1 VSLDSRDDSL
11 NTVVRDVHGS
21 LGSVAAAPTAA
32 QPGKRGW
39 RGLGPV
45 QTPRGVEAGKDRGL
59 RNTRRASAEVF
70 EAYKQETRERQRD
83 MLMQDQRVRVQQ
95 GFEQLAR
102 TGTFADARVEVS
114 FQLARS
120 WQGLPA
126 RLVGM
131 FGLFVATSAA
141 VVVDWQQ
148 FANSQPLLAE
158 EAGAN
163 AALRRQAGTHPLRA
177 ASSDTLRA
185 ATGDGGGLLEHEWGR
200 AYLAAVVAVA
210 VMGVQLLVTIL
221 VTFGPQCPWAL
232 RSRLP
237 CTSPV
242 VEDEW
247 QQTPEGPAAAGSLPG
262 LSAGQG
268 VESGGLASLST
279 RRGWGVVLSRD
290 VPSMAFAMACY
301 VCWFGAVKFMDETD
315 TVVQG
320 RGWIASFNWQL
331 PKFYFLLQAIN
342 VLLQLPLT
350 MAWLVLIFQ
359 MVVFIVTDAIT
370 PNFEHSLQVGCA
382 GTPMRKDFYFSI
394 IFPVVSSMLQAYS
407 RNIIQR
413 QCFRMQACAQ
423 LLVTHVCSIA
433 ENLMPPH
440 VIQRIQ
446 AARAGQAQALQKASG
461 DHGKI
466 ESTFAE
472 SRPHVVQMFSDVEG
486 FTQMAASLE
495 AEDTFLLLSQMWDV
509 MDAQCQRHGVTK
521 VETIGDAYWCA
532 MGLDQDATPR
542 DAQTLL
548 GMALHLQETFAAG
561 LLVRA
566 NGTHM
571 PVRLRIAV
579 HYGPVVEGVV
589 GWKMPRYQLF
599 GRSVDKTM
607 ALEQSGSTRGVVM
620 SRAFSDFLDLDL
632 GDLQPAAKAP
642 SRIHTAV
649 QSRVQPVGR
658 EEASVP
664 LCSESRT
671 PASAESLV
679 SKATIAAARALLRS
693 GQGSSSTI
701 VSTCSEDSNLDW
713 TWEAS
718 QVAQEG
724 LLPKCQVQVLTGMQ
738 VAVFNYTPAEVQW
751 RALIENL
758 DVIVGLGPGAEDAA
772 TNQAPQDAD
781 PATWFN
787 GSAVLTAGRN
797 APLRVTQYDA
807 STAGNVDDEED
818 DVREQDNRSVADPDD
833 ARARER
839 RERESVRVSACC
851 MYASVHA
858 RSMLAQVIL
867 LWPYATDLDGC
878 VLSFRTQAV
887 YTCIQP
893 LTCACT
899 EPCVH
904 KDTSKLV
911 RMAVTQPVD
920 ASIYAHRHMPYT
932 LCA

>member
-1 VSLDSRDDSL
+1 
-11 NTVVRDVHGS
+11 
-21 LGSVAAAPTAA
+21 
-32 QPGKRGW
+32 
-39 RGLGPV
+39 
-45 QTPRGVEAGKDRGL
+45 
-59 RNTRRASAEVF
+59 
-70 EAYKQETRERQRD
+70 
-83 MLMQDQRVRVQQ
+83 
-95 GFEQLAR
+95 
-102 TGTFADARVEVS
+102 
-114 FQLARS
+114 
-120 WQGLPA
+120 
-126 RLVGM
+126 
-131 FGLFVATSAA
+131 
-141 VVVDWQQ
+141 
-148 FANSQPLLAE
+148 
-158 EAGAN
+158 
-163 AALRRQAGTHPLRA
+163 
-177 ASSDTLRA
+177 
-185 ATGDGGGLLEHEWGR
+185 
-200 AYLAAVVAVA
+200 
-210 VMGVQLLVTIL
+210 
-221 VTFGPQCPWAL
+221 
-232 RSRLP
+232 
-237 CTSPV
+237 
-242 VEDEW
+242 
-247 QQTPEGPAAAGSLPG
+247 
-262 LSAGQG
+262 
-268 VESGGLASLST
+268 
-279 RRGWGVVLSRD
+279 
-290 VPSMAFAMACY
+290 
-301 VCWFGAVKFMDETD
+301 
-315 TVVQG
+315 
-320 RGWIASFNWQL
+320 
-331 PKFYFLLQAIN
+331 
-342 VLLQLPLT
+342 
-350 MAWLVLIFQ
+350 
-359 MVVFIVTDAIT
+359 
-370 PNFEHSLQVGCA
+370 
-382 GTPMRKDFYFSI
+382 
-394 IFPVVSSMLQAYS
+394 
-407 RNIIQR
+407 
-413 QCFRMQACAQ
+413 
-423 LLVTHVCSIA
+423 
-433 ENLMPPH
+433 
-440 VIQRIQ
+440 
-446 AARAGQAQALQKASG
+446 
-461 DHGKI
+461 
-466 ESTFAE
+466 
-472 SRPHVVQMFSDVEG
+472 
-486 FTQMAASLE
+486 MAASLE

-781 PATWFN
+781 PATWFT

-920 ASIYAHRHMPYT
+920 ASVYAHRHMPYT